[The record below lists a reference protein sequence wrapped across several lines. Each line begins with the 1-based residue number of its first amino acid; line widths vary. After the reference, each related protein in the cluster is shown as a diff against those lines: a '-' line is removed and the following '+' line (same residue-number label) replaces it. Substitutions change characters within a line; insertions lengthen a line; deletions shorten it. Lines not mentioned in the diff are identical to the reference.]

1 MKKGLLLFLLM
12 VSVALSKAA
21 PVVLIEQGGWLE
33 SSYVTWQKTSGL
45 TYHVYISPAS
55 TESWTKLDD
64 ELVREY
70 ADYGRADA
78 LGLQAGSYQ
87 LKVVPVSNGTEVVS
101 DATIS
106 PIIDVKA
113 HNREGFVHKQAV
125 QWALEP
131 IITMVR

>member
-64 ELVREY
+64 ELVRESM
-70 ADYGRADA
+70 D
-78 LGLQAGSYQ
+78 GLT
-87 LKVVPVSNGTEVVS
+87 P
-101 DATIS
+101 
-106 PIIDVKA
+106 
-113 HNREGFVHKQAV
+113 
-125 QWALEP
+125 
-131 IITMVR
+131 